1 MTSDDCLGSH
11 ADGLPH
17 CMQVLET
24 VPPVAMT
31 NPKPGLYLFDFGVRA
46 SGVTRLKLA
55 ACPSGAVLRIRH
67 AEIMQHAGLP
77 DLQTVDPTMIY
88 TGNLRSAQATDV
100 YTCAGGSEI
109 WAPALTYHGFRFAE
123 VNVSSA
129 TGVVLTMDSV
139 EMVHFA
145 SAVPQRTQVN
155 FTSATLNKLQAM
167 AVGAQRSNLMTI
179 PTDCD
184 QRDERLGW
192 MGDANL
198 SGESMALNF
207 DMSAFFSW
215 FLLFVISRPR

>member
-1 MTSDDCLGSH
+1 M
-11 ADGLPH
+11 
-17 CMQVLET
+17 
-24 VPPVAMT
+24 
-31 NPKPGLYLFDFGVRA
+31 
-46 SGVTRLKLA
+46 
-55 ACPSGAVLRIRH
+55 
-67 AEIMQHAGLP
+67 
-77 DLQTVDPTMIY
+77 
-88 TGNLRSAQATDV
+88 
-100 YTCAGGSEI
+100 
-109 WAPALTYHGFRFAE
+109 
-123 VNVSSA
+123 
-129 TGVVLTMDSV
+129 
-139 EMVHFA
+139 
-145 SAVPQRTQVN
+145 PQRTQVN

>member
-1 MTSDDCLGSH
+1 MPL
-11 ADGLPH
+11 
-17 CMQVLET
+17 
-24 VPPVAMT
+24 
-31 NPKPGLYLFDFGVRA
+31 
-46 SGVTRLKLA
+46 
-55 ACPSGAVLRIRH
+55 
-67 AEIMQHAGLP
+67 
-77 DLQTVDPTMIY
+77 
-88 TGNLRSAQATDV
+88 
-100 YTCAGGSEI
+100 
-109 WAPALTYHGFRFAE
+109 
-123 VNVSSA
+123 
-129 TGVVLTMDSV
+129 
-139 EMVHFA
+139 
-145 SAVPQRTQVN
+145 RTQVN